1 MTVKLNLHNLKKPAQ
16 LYGRSVISLA
26 FNLGGIA
33 AGFFLATSESVIG
46 AVSWGL
52 LLYPSVLSVK
62 GAIGGMFSGR
72 LSTALHIGTIRPT
85 LTDNTEHFHVLT
97 STMASLSLIASIV
110 MWAYAC
116 IFGLVFIGL
125 TAADVMMMLIVM
137 IATMALAFAA
147 ISPVTVLVSFVA
159 MRKGLDPDIVTYPV
173 ISTVADVLVTIIYLI
188 IVALS
193 NAPEVM
199 TVLLV
204 IVVIFSSIIL
214 KMTWTNRNEK
224 VLRRAMK
231 EFLSVLF
238 VIGFFVNIAG
248 SALDR
253 ISQAVASVPHI
264 YAVYPAII
272 CTVGDVGSII
282 GSTSTTKLSLG
293 TIQAN
298 LRSFRQQLEEIASA
312 WAASLTM
319 FLTYGLA
326 AALLF
331 GVLDQG
337 IFIIFIGRLVL
348 TNIPAVATMVFIS
361 IFLTMVTYNRGL
373 DPDNFVIPIGSA
385 IADGLT
391 SVFLLLSIL
400 LIV

>member
-1 MTVKLNLHNLKKPAQ
+1 MTVRPNLHKMKKPAQ
-16 LYGRSVISLA
+16 LYGRSVLSLA

-33 AGFFLATSESVIG
+33 AGFFLATSESIIG

-72 LSTALHIGTIRPT
+72 LSTALHIGTIKPT

-97 STMASLSLIASIV
+97 STIASLSLVASIV

-116 IFGLVFIGL
+116 VFGLVFIGL
-125 TAADVMMMLIVM
+125 TAADVMAMLVVM

-147 ISPVTVLVSFVA
+147 ISPVTILVSFVA

-188 IVALS
+188 IVAFS
-193 NAPEVM
+193 SSAEVM
-199 TVLLV
+199 TVLIG
-204 IVVIFSSIIL
+204 IVVIFSLIIL
-214 KMTWTNRNEK
+214 KMTWANRNQK

-238 VIGFFVNIAG
+238 IIGFFVNIAG

-253 ISQAVASVPHI
+253 ISQVVASVPHI
-264 YAVYPAII
+264 YIVYPAII
-272 CTVGDVGSII
+272 DTVGDVGSII
-282 GSTSTTKLSLG
+282 GSTSTTKLNLG
-293 TIQAN
+293 TIEAN
-298 LRSFRQQLEEIASA
+298 LRSFRYQFGEIAST

-319 FLTYGLA
+319 FLAYGLIA
-326 AALLF
+326 TLLF
-331 GVLDQG
+331 GVLQPDSLVRFIERL
-337 IFIIFIGRLVL
+337 IFS
-348 TNIPAVATMVFIS
+348 NITAVAAMVIIS
-361 IFLTMVTYNRGL
+361 ILLTVITYNRGL

-391 SVFLLLSIL
+391 SVFLLLSIF
-400 LIV
+400 LII